1 MNFQNIPRSDKVIK
15 RGFIPKLDAMLFF
28 DYEQIELRLLAYYMA
43 VLGDTSMA
51 DAIKAGKDL
60 HTESAIG
67 ALGLSEHPTDEQRQ
81 VGKTLN
87 FSLVYG
93 GGTPTIMRQL
103 DVSFEDARRLLNN
116 FHSRWPG
123 IAPVQGEIRNHML
136 MRAFNVSRSQAQ
148 DAWFRAVKQRN
159 QRELWDKA
167 VEKKG
172 YITTLWG
179 RHLHPESEHKALN
192 ALVQGCAADLMRNAL
207 VTADRNLREF
217 DAHLVSVIHDEL
229 ILDAPFG
236 EIPTMA
242 VMVPQWMDHPPVS
255 EVVPIGTDMEW
266 TTTNWAS
273 KEAYKEDLV
282 V

>member
-1 MNFQNIPRSDKVIK
+1 M
-15 RGFIPKLDAMLFF
+15 FF

-93 GGTPTIMRQL
+93 GGRPTIMRQL
-103 DVSFEDARRLLNN
+103 DLEWEAAGVLLKN
-116 FHSRWPG
+116 FHKRWPG
-123 IAPVQGEIRNHML
+123 IQIVIQTIDQEI
-136 MRAFNVSRSQAQ
+136 
-148 DAWFRAVKQRN
+148 K
-159 QRELWDKA
+159 
-167 VEKKG
+167 KKG
-172 YITTLWG
+172 YIKTLWG
-179 RHLHPESEHKALN
+179 RHLHPESPHKRLN

-207 VTADRNLREF
+207 VTVDRNLREF